1 MKVLLL
7 EGSVLQLVLPE
18 SELAAG
24 PVLVQVFGKFLLQ
37 FAEQDFFAGCG
48 FTCCGFCG
56 CTDFFGVDACEAGFG
71 FCVAAAGADGIET
84 FLVGS

>member
-37 FAEQDFFAGCG
+37 FAEQDFLPVVVLPVAVF
-48 FTCCGFCG
+48 
-56 CTDFFGVDACEAGFG
+56 
-71 FCVAAAGADGIET
+71 VAAQI
-84 FLVGS
+84 FLE